1 MNDSDEPFYLI
12 SDIHVKSSTN
22 RSKCLS
28 EFSKNCSKYIF
39 IIFQNTL

>member
-1 MNDSDEPFYLI
+1 MNDSAELFYLI

-28 EFSKNCSKYIF
+28 VFKNCSKYIF
-39 IIFQNTL
+39 IIFQNTP